1 MNDYFDI
8 YLENPFKTYNKVK
21 RWFKPIN
28 PKFQWYFGKRY
39 KPIFLE
45 LKSFDV
51 LWKDKFNEPRH
62 EFNPRI
68 KISLFNYIHLYV
80 DFTTGDNMTDMVYWE
95 AILDWI
101 YYDKDLQEACTNH
114 WQQYNNETK
123 EYEYLS
129 FELLKDKYQKKFDN
143 KELKNWYY
151 KLNNNDKN

>member
-21 RWFKPIN
+21 RWFRPIKS
-28 PKFQWYFGKRY
+28 KFQWSFGKGNG
-39 KPIFLE
+39 PIFLE

-51 LWKDKFNEPRH
+51 TWKDKFNEPRH

-68 KISLFNYIHLYV
+68 ILSLFNYIHLYV
-80 DFTTGDNMTDMVYWE
+80 DFTTGDSMTDMVYWE

-101 YYDKDLQEACTNH
+101 YYDKDLQEACTNQ
-114 WQQYNNETK
+114 WKQYNNETS
-123 EYEYLS
+123 EYESLS
-129 FELLKDKYQKKFDN
+129 FRLLKDKYQKKFDN

-151 KLNNNDKN
+151 DPNRKP